1 MYLIIENIQE
11 QFELYFNH
19 EKNIELI
26 KKWAIRY
33 IGYGEDLCF
42 LSNEKYIV
50 KWLEIFKNISDEIKD
65 TDMRKLYNEFL
76 EDLKKI
82 NIEYDKNVDEL
93 TKKYK
98 EENLEIYNYKGVTL
112 GDNIKKIYPLMK
124 IYHTEYSEHGI
135 EEEYSLITKIENSYI
150 FIDIYSR
157 KVIKIEI
164 YDEGYALGEFKI
176 GSEITTELCDK
187 YELLDLDDVDT
198 GEICYFPQKNYMH
211 AVIYVNPEDDVS
223 KITKIVFSI
232 NGENPSK
239 NNVKDILKAK
249 KIEDIY
255 YSLYNFGKIEIDI
268 KNKEIIGRLEGN
280 TFIFDL
286 FNGNLIDIKFK
297 E

>member
-42 LSNEKYIV
+42 LSDEKYIV

-112 GDNIKKIYPLMK
+112 GDNIKK
-124 IYHTEYSEHGI
+124 
-135 EEEYSLITKIENSYI
+135 
-150 FIDIYSR
+150 FILS
-157 KVIKIEI
+157 
-164 YDEGYALGEFKI
+164 
-176 GSEITTELCDK
+176 
-187 YELLDLDDVDT
+187 
-198 GEICYFPQKNYMH
+198 
-211 AVIYVNPEDDVS
+211 
-223 KITKIVFSI
+223 
-232 NGENPSK
+232 
-239 NNVKDILKAK
+239 
-249 KIEDIY
+249 
-255 YSLYNFGKIEIDI
+255 
-268 KNKEIIGRLEGN
+268 
-280 TFIFDL
+280 
-286 FNGNLIDIKFK
+286 
-297 E
+297 

>member
-1 MYLIIENIQE
+1 
-11 QFELYFNH
+11 
-19 EKNIELI
+19 
-26 KKWAIRY
+26 
-33 IGYGEDLCF
+33 
-42 LSNEKYIV
+42 
-50 KWLEIFKNISDEIKD
+50 
-65 TDMRKLYNEFL
+65 
-76 EDLKKI
+76 
-82 NIEYDKNVDEL
+82 
-93 TKKYK
+93 
-98 EENLEIYNYKGVTL
+98 
-112 GDNIKKIYPLMK
+112 MK

-157 KVIKIEI
+157 KVVKIEI
-164 YDEGYALGEFKI
+164 YDESYSLGEFKI

-297 E
+297 EWRNKIKKEILKL

>member
-19 EKNIELI
+19 EKDIELI

-124 IYHTEYSEHGI
+124 IYHTEYFEDGI
-135 EEEYSLITKIENSYI
+135 EEYSLITKIENSYI
-150 FIDIYSR
+150 FTDIYSR

-164 YDEGYALGEFKI
+164 YDESYALGEFKI

-211 AVIYVNPEDDVS
+211 AVIYVNPEDDIS
-223 KITKIVFSI
+223 KITKIAFSI

-268 KNKEIIGRLEGN
+268 KNKEIIGKLEGN